1 MAHDPQTNAPFR
13 RIWPAVVVT
22 CGLGLSAVWAAA
34 LLYGLFSLVLETL
47 LGPLASRIF
56 SAFFS

>member
-1 MAHDPQTNAPFR
+1 MTHDPRTNARFR
-13 RIWPAVVVT
+13 QIWPAVAVT

-47 LGPLASRIF
+47 LVPLASHIF
-56 SAFFS
+56 SVFFS